1 MTTALAPEQT
11 ARFDRIER
19 VLDFI
24 HSNLDQPLS
33 VSELAA
39 HSCWSRWQ
47 LQRVFSEQ
55 TGVSVAH
62 YVRELRLSYAAK
74 QLLTRPDRVID
85 IALSFGFTSEANF
98 SRAFRQQFG
107 VSPRTYRQ
115 RGVMDGIRTPL
126 HITTLATPNPSWLSV
141 HIQTRS
147 SITLVGQTSPIL
159 GLFAPEPDFTDVVP
173 KLWRDAHEAGLI
185 DVGQPSIGAID
196 VASADTLQTPLPYL
210 AGQQRDAPSS
220 LSLATWTVPEATYA
234 VITHLGPVSE
244 LPKTLHTFIYHWLPA
259 SGYRCTDGI
268 ELEVYPPGYQPE
280 ADDAVMTYWIPLDCH
295 HHAPK

>member
-107 VSPRTYRQ
+107 VSPRAYRR

-126 HITTLATPNPSWLSV
+126 HITTLATPKPSWLSV

-159 GLFAPEPDFTDVVP
+159 GLFAPQPNFMDVVP
-173 KLWRDAHEAGLI
+173 KLWRDAHEAGFI
-185 DVGQPSIGAID
+185 DASQPSIGAID

-210 AGQQRDAPSS
+210 ASQQGDTLP
-220 LSLATWTVPEATYA
+220 ATSFTQWTVPESTYA

-244 LPKTLHTFIYHWLPA
+244 LPNTLHTFIYHWLPA

-268 ELEVYPPGYQPE
+268 ELEVYPSGYQPQRDNAE
-280 ADDAVMTYWIPLDCH
+280 MTYWIPLECR